1 MRRKFTR
8 VLVLVSLCL
17 VMIGFRTAERTA
29 AQGGLAVGPTTGTY
43 PGAPRSVAVLDVT
56 LPSGQHLW
64 FDRDLCRTFAWKDT
78 DNTTTLSNPVAT
90 GSRWPAPDITVFRD
104 FPGLYGDTT
113 GALWASDWGTWWQP
127 HFQGY
132 TTTGDS
138 VTFTCDHPAAEGQ
151 RYTAA
156 LTYTGVTRPAGTG
169 YTLTATVTPAA
180 GVSGLGLWTRQTG
193 LGGIGGDS
201 TDLMA
206 WSWNGD
212 GWGLQGL
219 PYLHGVELKW
229 EEETAFW
236 AILTHP
242 QGSIVVEQPNLYD
255 ANSFIGT
262 FYAAA
267 WDHGFTVTRPTN
279 GGFVGSARVS
289 DPVAFLANRTPGRT
303 APQQYLDARYA
314 LVQGWNQL
322 FGLGPQHMPLEREG
336 GGGGWLAFT
345 QLAQLGTWQNHYDRN
360 LDWGERVLLL
370 SATVGHYV
378 SPDGTAAGIN
388 ASTELEGEIYLPSA
402 SDLPG
407 LVPAPNG
414 QTYTL
419 GTLAELRQGLDVM
432 RLLGLVGAYWSQWT
446 YWRGDGTGQERSH
459 FNVNSLRSVFWDQ
472 HPEWSL
478 GCPQDCYPNYNAPGY
493 VDWLKDWSTQYWL
506 SQGMQGK
513 FMDTA
518 NIVPD
523 LGGPSQRAFIDFN
536 IWYLRQNG
544 FINAEMPQSW
554 YGPLWYNQGSPYALF
569 GREWGAPFSASS
581 PRFRTCGGFD
591 NTICEA
597 ATAGRYAEGVEYN
610 LDTARR
616 LHSIGAGWGN
626 GGLDKKWAE
635 YDYEAAGH
643 PGHVAAAQAAAHRF
657 STLQD
662 QYGHPERVELV
673 NPQRTTNPYPIRVA
687 ESAGPDTRVLV
698 HPIYQL
704 PQAGVIQ
711 IDDEQ
716 IRYRHQHGDVGL
728 QSGVG
733 ELFEAD
739 RGWNGTTPASHSLG
753 APVTFV
759 GTNPLHWTYDDAYW
773 VYGTGSN
780 EQWVRYSDGSVWQPG
795 GSVAAALPG
804 VTNVTVAAGGS
815 SSATITYTT
824 DVPVSTWIDYDTYG
838 SAEAHNADRPA
849 DWWPTYLHK
858 TNLDDPGAPPLATS
872 HSRTLPALTPGALY
886 HYSVVAQ
893 GPAQTRTQ
901 DATFVAGAQAPTSSI
916 TASPSTVAPGGP
928 VTLTIHDG
936 APADWHAWGRV
947 GQTTNEWGFLDCGQ
961 TGPNPPG
968 LTDAS
973 CTLPAPTVPG
983 TYTYGLFDNDPART
997 MLAASNAI
1005 TVVAPPTATPVPPS
1019 TPTRTATATA
1029 TPLPTAT
1036 PPPTATPVLCVQVR
1050 LVAGSEVAEP
1060 CP

>member
-1 MRRKFTR
+1 
-8 VLVLVSLCL
+8 
-17 VMIGFRTAERTA
+17 
-29 AQGGLAVGPTTGTY
+29 
-43 PGAPRSVAVLDVT
+43 
-56 LPSGQHLW
+56 
-64 FDRDLCRTFAWKDT
+64 
-78 DNTTTLSNPVAT
+78 
-90 GSRWPAPDITVFRD
+90 
-104 FPGLYGDTT
+104 
-113 GALWASDWGTWWQP
+113 
-127 HFQGY
+127 
-132 TTTGDS
+132 
-138 VTFTCDHPAAEGQ
+138 
-151 RYTAA
+151 
-156 LTYTGVTRPAGTG
+156 
-169 YTLTATVTPAA
+169 
-180 GVSGLGLWTRQTG
+180 
-193 LGGIGGDS
+193 
-201 TDLMA
+201 
-206 WSWNGD
+206 
-212 GWGLQGL
+212 
-219 PYLHGVELKW
+219 
-229 EEETAFW
+229 
-236 AILTHP
+236 
-242 QGSIVVEQPNLYD
+242 
-255 ANSFIGT
+255 
-262 FYAAA
+262 
-267 WDHGFTVTRPTN
+267 
-279 GGFVGSARVS
+279 
-289 DPVAFLANRTPGRT
+289 
-303 APQQYLDARYA
+303 
-314 LVQGWNQL
+314 
-322 FGLGPQHMPLEREG
+322 
-336 GGGGWLAFT
+336 
-345 QLAQLGTWQNHYDRN
+345 
-360 LDWGERVLLL
+360 
-370 SATVGHYV
+370 
-378 SPDGTAAGIN
+378 
-388 ASTELEGEIYLPSA
+388 
-402 SDLPG
+402 
-407 LVPAPNG
+407 
-414 QTYTL
+414 
-419 GTLAELRQGLDVM
+419 
-432 RLLGLVGAYWSQWT
+432 
-446 YWRGDGTGQERSH
+446 
-459 FNVNSLRSVFWDQ
+459 
-472 HPEWSL
+472 
-478 GCPQDCYPNYNAPGY
+478 
-493 VDWLKDWSTQYWL
+493 
-506 SQGMQGK
+506 MQGK

-858 TNLDDPGAPPLATS
+858 TNLDDPGAPP
-872 HSRTLPALTPGALY
+872 PGDE
-886 HYSVVAQ
+886 S
-893 GPAQTRTQ
+893 
-901 DATFVAGAQAPTSSI
+901 
-916 TASPSTVAPGGP
+916 
-928 VTLTIHDG
+928 
-936 APADWHAWGRV
+936 
-947 GQTTNEWGFLDCGQ
+947 
-961 TGPNPPG
+961 
-968 LTDAS
+968 
-973 CTLPAPTVPG
+973 
-983 TYTYGLFDNDPART
+983 
-997 MLAASNAI
+997 
-1005 TVVAPPTATPVPPS
+1005 
-1019 TPTRTATATA
+1019 
-1029 TPLPTAT
+1029 
-1036 PPPTATPVLCVQVR
+1036 
-1050 LVAGSEVAEP
+1050 
-1060 CP
+1060 